1 MDYIEVKISLNP
13 FSEDAA
19 EWVMAEMGELE
30 YESFSVEQ
38 EALLAYIPKDRFS
51 EPNLKVVLS
60 GFNHA
65 DFAISYEL
73 RFIPEENWN
82 AVWESGFEPVVV
94 DGRCTVKASFH
105 KGLKRTKYT
114 ICIDPKMAF
123 GTGHHQTTTLMI
135 RLLLGLQ
142 KTLVDKQ
149 VMDLGCGTGVL
160 AILAA
165 KMKALAPVHAID
177 IDPTAVRSAQ
187 ENARKNRVGDKVK
200 VLCGDASLLQA
211 GKYDLI
217 LANINRN
224 ILLQDMSTYVRSLR
238 PEGRLLISGF
248 YLEDAMMLEAE
259 AESLGLTLV
268 QTQTQDNWAAMEFV
282 LA

>member
-38 EALLAYIPKDRFS
+38 ESLLAYIPKDRFS

-65 DFAISYEL
+65 GFALSYEL

-135 RLLLGLQ
+135 RLLLGMQ

-211 GKYDLI
+211 GKYDII

-248 YLEDAMMLEAE
+248 YLEDTMMLEAE

>member
-13 FSEDAA
+13 FSEDTA

-38 EALLAYIPKDRFS
+38 ESLLAYIPKDRFS

-65 DFAISYEL
+65 GFALSYEL

-135 RLLLGLQ
+135 RLLLGMQ

-259 AESLGLTLV
+259 ADSLGLTLV